1 MNHAVMTEIDLE
13 KENKA
18 IAQEYKELLRISY
31 QTLTAEDKKL
41 IRKAFDV
48 SVEAHKDQRRK
59 SGEAYIFHPIAV
71 AKIVASE
78 IGLGATSIAAALLHD
93 VVEDTPTTIQDIERL
108 FNPKVAQLVEGLTKI
123 SMVQK
128 DLNASLQAENFR
140 KMILTLN
147 DDVRVILIKLAD
159 RLHNMQT
166 MESMQEDKQTKIA
179 SETLYIYAPLA
190 HRLGLY
196 NIKTK
201 LEDLGLKYTETAVY
215 NDIVSKIKET
225 KEEQDAYIE
234 AISTVLKTSLDLE
247 GVTYIIKGRPKSIY
261 SIRRKMQAQNVSFDE
276 VYDKFAL
283 RIVYKSNTHD
293 EKFLAWKIYSIVT
306 DHYRPSPSRLR
317 DWISSPKSTGY
328 EALHITV
335 MGPKGRWVEVQVR
348 SERMDE
354 IAEKGYA
361 AHYKYKNGTT
371 EESGLDVWLN
381 LLKEA
386 LENSETN
393 AVDFVED
400 FKMNLYSKE
409 IFVFTPKGEIK
420 SLPKGAT
427 SLDFAFSIHSEIGIR
442 TRGTRVNGK
451 LVPLNFELKSGDQ
464 IDIITSQHQKPTINW
479 LDYVTTSRAK
489 TKIKNVLNENTK
501 KIGEEGKELLTR
513 KLKHLKI
520 TMSEQVVN
528 ELVNF
533 FKLKTSLDLFYR
545 VGIGAIENQQLKDYA
560 AQKSNSFIN
569 FFKNKIKRS
578 PSTADEDIH
587 KPTIS
592 SNYDMLVFGKEHDK
606 LDYKLSPCCNPIP
619 GDNVF
624 GFVTINEG
632 IKVHK
637 KDCPNALGMQSNYA
651 YRIMT
656 AKWIDSSQEEFKAII
671 NVTGMDILGLTNQLT
686 KVISNNMHVNIQSIS
701 LSTDAG
707 IFHGQVAVIVQNNTI
722 LKKMINNIKKIDGID
737 KVTRVYKT

>member
-1 MNHAVMTEIDLE
+1 MLEIDFE

-18 IAQEYKELLRISY
+18 ILQEYKELLRISY
-31 QTLTAEDKKL
+31 QTLTPEDKKL

-48 SVEAHKDQRRK
+48 AMDAHKDQRRK
-59 SGEAYIFHPIAV
+59 SGEAYFFHPIAV

-78 IGLGATSIAAALLHD
+78 IGLGATAIAAALMHD
-93 VVEDTPTTIQDIERL
+93 VVEDTPITIEDIEKM

-123 SMVQK
+123 SKVQK
-128 DLNASLQAENFR
+128 EMNVSMQAENFR
-140 KMILTLN
+140 KMLLTLN
-147 DDVRVILIKLAD
+147 DDVRVILIKIAD

-166 MESMQEDKQTKIA
+166 LDTMEDFKQVKIA

-196 NIKTK
+196 KIKNK
-201 LEDLGLKYTETAVY
+201 LEDLGLKYTEPEIY
-215 NDIVSKIKET
+215 NDIVSKLKET
-225 KEEQDAYIE
+225 KEEQDAYIKD
-234 AISTVLKTSLDLE
+234 ISDVLKKALDVE
-247 GVTYIIKGRPKSIY
+247 KMDYIIKGRPKSIY
-261 SIRRKMQAQNVSFDE
+261 SIYRKMKAQGVGFDE

-283 RIVYKSNTHD
+283 RIVYKSNPHE

-317 DWISSPKSTGY
+317 DWISSPKTTGY

-335 MGPKGRWVEVQVR
+335 MGPKGRWVEVQIR

-361 AHYKYKNGTT
+361 AHYKYKQGGS
-371 EESGLDVWLN
+371 EDSGLDVWLN

-386 LENSETN
+386 LENPEMN

-451 LVPLNFELKSGDQ
+451 LVPLNHELKSGDQ
-464 IDIITSQHQKPTINW
+464 IEIITSQYQKPTINW

-489 TKIKNVLNENTK
+489 NKIKNVLNENTK
-501 KIGEEGKELLTR
+501 KIAEEGKELLTR

-520 TMSEQVVN
+520 TLSESVVN

-545 VGIGAIENQQLKDYA
+545 MGVGAIENQQLKDYA
-560 AQKSNSFIN
+560 AQKSNTFIN
-569 FFKNKIKRS
+569 FFKSKIKRS
-578 PSTADEDIH
+578 ASTATEDIH
-587 KPTIS
+587 KQVLNT
-592 SNYDMLVFGKEHDK
+592 NYDMLVFGADQDK
-606 LDYKLSPCCNPIP
+606 LDYKLSTCCSPIP
-619 GDNVF
+619 GDEVF
-624 GFVTINEG
+624 GFITINEG

-637 KDCPNALGMQSNYA
+637 KDCPNAISLQSNYA
-651 YRIMT
+651 YRIIP
-656 AKWIDSSQEEFKAII
+656 AKWIDSSQQEFKAILHI
-671 NVTGMDILGLTNQLT
+671 TGMDTIGLTNKLT
-686 KVISNNMHVNIQSIS
+686 KVISDNMNVNIQSIS
-701 LSTDAG
+701 LSGDAG
-707 IFHGQVAVIVQNNTI
+707 IFKGQIAVIVQNNTI
-722 LKKMINNIKKIDGID
+722 LKKLIDNIKKIDGID
-737 KVTRVYKT
+737 KVSREYKN